1 MRIEHHPCV
10 LGEWILMIDDGE
22 PLLVEVWMGDEED
35 NCNEGVTVK

>member
-1 MRIEHHPCV
+1 M